1 MTERGPDTDV
11 LLDYCCQLDVETDA
25 KGPKINEKVADVVN
39 KLCVRRVGQD
49 QSREIMKRH
58 NTPENV
64 MVRLPKCEQS
74 IWNQLPARTRV
85 NDVKLSSQALL
96 LSSVNCQ
103 LEVPNKLVES
113 KASKE
118 VLTSCLDEFKL
129 AMTANFEWNQ
139 RRWEAI
145 KPQFKTEFA
154 KGLCTSTN
162 PADEFLFGGDISKRV
177 KEIAEL
183 TKSKVCKGPLSSRG
197 RQRFAPYPARG
208 YRGGLASEKG
218 RSFRGRSS
226 YSGNL
231 SGQQQSFRNAPQP
244 ENSAVAKSHRNWYVP
259 RTDLEVLVS
268 DQRPFK
274 AGQL

>member
-139 RRWEAI
+139 RR
-145 KPQFKTEFA
+145 
-154 KGLCTSTN
+154 
-162 PADEFLFGGDISKRV
+162 
-177 KEIAEL
+177 
-183 TKSKVCKGPLSSRG
+183 
-197 RQRFAPYPARG
+197 
-208 YRGGLASEKG
+208 
-218 RSFRGRSS
+218 
-226 YSGNL
+226 
-231 SGQQQSFRNAPQP
+231 
-244 ENSAVAKSHRNWYVP
+244 
-259 RTDLEVLVS
+259 
-268 DQRPFK
+268 
-274 AGQL
+274 